1 LCQAFKSV
9 GFKFLSILDIL
20 EFATKLNY
28 VCGVVVLIT
37 KFNPLFY
44 TNFMLRFKSTSDF
57 QKEVRKRVRA
67 YLKEEG
73 KSGMADYRYFLKAF
87 LNMAMY
93 LVPFIL
99 FLTGYTSFWMTTL
112 LWTITGLGMA
122 GVGMNVMHDAIHNNV
137 TKSEWV
143 NRKIGAV
150 IYMLCGNSY
159 TWKVQH
165 NIKHHTHTNIDGH
178 DDDIDTGSLFR
189 FHPSQ
194 ERKSHHRFQHIYAPF
209 SYTLMTW
216 KWLLEKD
223 FTQVVK
229 YNKSELFKA
238 KDQSLASVW
247 TKLIVGKGFHMS
259 LFYIL
264 PIALGIPW
272 YMVLWGNMVMHVV
285 AGFILSLTFQ
295 LAHVVDKADFPTE
308 DEAQERSLLEHQ
320 LKTTANFSTKNKL
333 VTWYTGGLNFQVE
346 HHMFPTVNHIHYPK
360 IADIVRKT
368 AEEFKL
374 PYNEYGTTL
383 EAIRGHFAH
392 LKHMGR
398 AMA

>member
-1 LCQAFKSV
+1 MRL
-9 GFKFLSILDIL
+9 
-20 EFATKLNY
+20 
-28 VCGVVVLIT
+28 VVVLIT

-57 QKEVRKRVRA
+57 QKEVRKRVRT

-87 LNMAMY
+87 LNLAMY

-99 FLTGYTSFWMTTL
+99 FLTGYASFWMTTL

-137 TKSEWV
+137 TRSEWI

-150 IYMLCGNSY
+150 IYMLAGNSY

-165 NIKHHTHTNIDGH
+165 NIKHHTHTNLDGH
-178 DDDIDTGSLFR
+178 DDDIDTGSMFR

-194 ERKSHHRFQHIYAPF
+194 ELKPKHKYQHIYAPF
-209 SYTLMTW
+209 AYSLMTW
-216 KWLLEKD
+216 KWLIEKD
-223 FTQVVK
+223 FTQVIK
-229 YNKSELFKA
+229 YNKSDLFKA
-238 KDQSLASVW
+238 KDQSLGMVW
-247 TKLIVGKGFHMS
+247 TKLIVGKGFHFGV
-259 LFYIL
+259 FYAL
-264 PIALGIPW
+264 PLALGLPW
-272 YMVLWGNMVMHVV
+272 YMILWGNMVMHVV
-285 AGFILSLTFQ
+285 AGLILSFTFQ

-308 DEAQERSLLEHQ
+308 EEAKDHSLLEHQ
-320 LKTTANFSTKNKL
+320 LKTTANFSTKSKII
-333 VTWYTGGLNFQVE
+333 TWYTGGLNFQVE
-346 HHMFPTVNHIHYPK
+346 HHLFPTINHVHYPK
-360 IADIVRKT
+360 IAEIVRKT

-374 PYNEYGTTL
+374 PYNEYRTTV
-383 EAIRGHFAH
+383 EALKGHFAH